1 MWRLIMVKY
10 QQIVRNLLMNTTY
23 YYVIHDILY
32 QNALS
37 FPVLTQCCS
46 SRGLIQMQ
54 YKRCFINSVS
64 GNYLTEI
71 LVESQHS
78 YSSTTRHEYIQHT
91 VSPSR
96 LIIGV
101 CGQISMQQE

>member
-10 QQIVRNLLMNTTY
+10 QQIVRKLLMNATY
-23 YYVIHDILY
+23 YYVILDTLY

-64 GNYLTEI
+64 GSYLTEI
-71 LVESQHS
+71 LVKSQHT
-78 YSSTTRHEYIQHT
+78 YSSTNHHECIQHT